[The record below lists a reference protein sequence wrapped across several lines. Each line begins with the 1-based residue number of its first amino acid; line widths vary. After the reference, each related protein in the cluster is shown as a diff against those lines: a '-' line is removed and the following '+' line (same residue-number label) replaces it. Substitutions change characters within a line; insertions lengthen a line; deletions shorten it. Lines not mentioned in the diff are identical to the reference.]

1 MNNVNRNDEAL
12 FAWNQWKLI
21 CSIAGCPD
29 ASRQILEAEVTNA
42 FRKKFHRVVGNQLDQ
57 LFSDYDATNSKKEDT
72 ENLDDSPCQ
81 SGEGAD
87 QDFVDLPNEED
98 DDLDKE
104 GSVSDKSNG
113 SQAPAVVWAHE
124 FDCGIIEKA
133 NIGKSQKNYKDH
145 TWECIKNSSD
155 PALKVIRGQLL
166 GRCGIINEI
175 AERFLRNNFP
185 QIWEKQISIHM
196 GIGRDDTGKSRTLG
210 DVLPD
215 KERSSLNSFDKECLT
230 DHFSHAFSNDNS
242 AILLVYLAK
251 ISLSIPELKNYV
263 GLSNTTI
270 YDRLNNVI
278 LPAIKA
284 FPEECL
290 RILFIPG
297 ATSFV
302 ISLLM
307 NRIKPEKKSA
317 FLLQRIENGMNRVNK
332 RGDL

>member
-42 FRKKFHRVVGNQLDQ
+42 FRKKLHQVVGYQLDS
-57 LFSDYDATNSKKEDT
+57 LFFRYNGANSKKADAGNPDDFSCQFER
-72 ENLDDSPCQ
+72 ESAQLSDDS
-81 SGEGAD
+81 S
-87 QDFVDLPNEED
+87 EEQNN
-98 DDLDKE
+98 DLDKE
-104 GSVSDKSNG
+104 GAVSDKSNG
-113 SQAPAVVWAHE
+113 CQEPAVVWAHE

-166 GRCGIINEI
+166 GRYGIINEI

-185 QIWEKQISIHM
+185 QIWEKQISIHTE
-196 GIGRDDTGKSRTLG
+196 IGRDDTGKSRTLG

-215 KERSSLNSFDKECLT
+215 KERSSLNCFDKECLT
-230 DHFSHAFSNDNS
+230 DHFSHAFSNDNA

-307 NRIKPEKKSA
+307 KRIKPEKKSA